1 MNHHSQFISKVGS
14 KKCMELSLPCWIL
27 FKFETPLFVVTFSAI
42 YPCLQ
47 YAYPILVAR
56 LCMQSNVIEW
66 DLKVPCLPSDWMP
79 DLRGYWTHSHIFY
92 KPQDPWDWYIYLHE
106 WFISMVNV
114 RKYYQ
119 SHGSYGCKP
128 ASRLLTLQ
136 WPFINTWPSS

>member
-27 FKFETPLFVVTFSAI
+27 FKFETPLFVALF
-42 YPCLQ
+42 LQ
-47 YAYPILVAR
+47 STHVYSMLTPFLLLGFVCSQMSLNETWKYHV
-56 LCMQSNVIEW
+56 CQVIE
-66 DLKVPCLPSDWMP
+66 CLTW
-79 DLRGYWTHSHIFY
+79 RGYWTHSHIFY